1 MILKT
6 MRIDKWT
13 QESREE
19 LKEVVARRM
28 GGMDLSK

>member
-1 MILKT
+1 

-13 QESREE
+13 MKSQEE

-28 GGMDLSK
+28 GGMDLIG

>member
-1 MILKT
+1 

-13 QESREE
+13 MKSREE
-19 LKEVVARRM
+19 LKEVVVRRM

>member
-6 MRIDKWT
+6 MKIDKWT
-13 QESREE
+13 LKSQEE

-28 GGMDLSK
+28 GGMHLSK

>member
-1 MILKT
+1 

-13 QESREE
+13 MKSREE

-28 GGMDLSK
+28 GGMDMSE